1 MKRTLR
7 QLRTLASIAS
17 IALFVYVL
25 QRSGPVLVFDKIRLL
40 GWGFAFLILL
50 SGARHLLRAV
60 AWSYCV
66 QTGGRRPSALD
77 LFGPRLVG
85 EALDDLTPAGPLLG
99 QTAKLAVVSKLI
111 PANAG
116 ASSVVIENLVYTLAA
131 GLFMLSGLVLA
142 LFTLTTP
149 HKFRWIGGELVIC

>member
-1 MKRTLR
+1 MKKILR
-7 QLRTLASIAS
+7 HLRLIASIAS
-17 IALFVYVL
+17 FALFVYVL
-25 QRSGPVLVFDKIRLL
+25 QRSGPEAVLNKIRLL

-50 SGARHLLRAV
+50 SGARNLLRAV

-66 QTGGRRPSALD
+66 QTDGRRPAALD

-111 PANAG
+111 PAQAG
-116 ASSVVIENLVYTLAA
+116 ASSIVIENLVYTLAA
-131 GLFMLSGLVLA
+131 VLFMLSGLVLGLLKLA
-142 LFTLTTP
+142 TP
-149 HKFRWIGGELVIC
+149 HKFRWIAGSW